1 MESYA
6 WDDIYPELV
15 NKLRWAICTSLKTPA
30 SNFPYGTGQTIATV
44 TAQSIIDLVKTSMEE
59 PGVLGSTQTVRG
71 YFRQVEVAANLTS

>member
-30 SNFPYGTGQTIATV
+30 ANFPYGTGQTVATV
-44 TAQSIIDLVKTSMEE
+44 MAQSIIDLVKTSVEE

-71 YFRQVEVAANLTS
+71 FFQQGIIAANLTR